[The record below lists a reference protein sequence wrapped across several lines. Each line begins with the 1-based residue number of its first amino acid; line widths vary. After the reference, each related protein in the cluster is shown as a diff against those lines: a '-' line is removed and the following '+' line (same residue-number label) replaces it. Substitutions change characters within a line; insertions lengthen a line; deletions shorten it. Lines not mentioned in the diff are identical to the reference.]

1 MSVLDT
7 IGRTVYQ
14 LGFEVSPI
22 IFSDGIA
29 AGRFGYLPIIAI
41 TEGPNLLASAL
52 SGSNP
57 FNLDKFFAHF
67 TPVPGGKLANFAVA
81 QYPFANQSVA
91 ANAIISE
98 PLTISMR
105 MSIPVNKPGGHTA
118 KLITMTML
126 QSVVQKHAN
135 LGGTYIVATP
145 AGFYANCI
153 LTGLTDVSGGD
164 SPIPQN
170 TWQWDFVQPLV
181 TLQAAQAAQNTLTN
195 ALSRGLPTN
204 GSLNATA
211 GSAAVPSVI
220 SGTGIAG
227 VNPIAASSPSV
238 GVQGPNQ

>member
-7 IGRTVYQ
+7 IGRTVYK
-14 LGFEVSPI
+14 LGFEISPI
-22 IFSDGIA
+22 IFTNGIA
-29 AGRFGYLPIIAI
+29 EFAGGFLPIITI
-41 TEGPNLLASAL
+41 TEGPNLITSVLA
-52 SGSNP
+52 GSNP
-57 FNLDKFFAHF
+57 FNLDRFFAHF
-67 TPVPGGKLANFAVA
+67 TPVPGGKLANYAVG

-98 PLTISMR
+98 PLTLSMR

-126 QSVVQKHAN
+126 QAVIQKHAN

-145 AGFYANCI
+145 AGFYTNCI
-153 LTGLTDVSGGD
+153 LTGLTDVSGGE

-181 TLQAAQAAQNTLTN
+181 TLQAAQAAQSTFMN
-195 ALSRGLPTN
+195 AASQGLPTN

-211 GSAAVPSVI
+211 NSAAVPSIVN
-220 SGTGIAG
+220 GTGTAG
-227 VNPIAASSPSV
+227 LNPPSASPPSTNV
-238 GVQGPNQ
+238 AR

>member
-22 IFSDGIA
+22 IFTDGIA
-29 AGRFGYLPIIAI
+29 RFAGGFLPVIAV
-41 TEGPNLLASAL
+41 TEGPNILASAL

-67 TPVPGGKLANFAVA
+67 TPVPGGKLANFAIG

-98 PLTISMR
+98 PLTLSMR

-126 QSVVQKHAN
+126 KTVIQKHAN

-145 AGFYANCI
+145 AGFYTNCI
-153 LTGLTDVSGGD
+153 LTGLTDVSTGD

-170 TWQWDFVQPLV
+170 TWQWDFMQPLV
-181 TLQAAQAAQNTLTN
+181 TLQAAAAAQSTFMNTV
-195 ALSRGLPTN
+195 SQGLPTA

-211 GSAAVPSVI
+211 SSAAVPSVI

-227 VNPIAASSPSV
+227 VNPIPASPPSI
-238 GVQGPNQ
+238 GGGGSYL